1 MTGTVAFHNG
11 LYVEAIG
18 GTDQNRAISAHG
30 AGSLFLVENGLTAKA
45 EDTAVFAQGTDD
57 KATVVSINEAGGVT
71 LIESDKRAVWAYGS
85 AEDPSPVRQVF
96 AAGRFPA
103 STPVRVF
110 FLILY
115 KTFGTELMVRGSSQ
129 QAGASGA
136 RPVQFVF
143 ARTKGSKMN
152 ATFKVVFN
160 KARGALMV
168 VNEVT
173 SSVQAKGT
181 KTVVAVAAAAAMT
194 SAMAADAEPV
204 VPPAEEEAPVVDTS
218 LWTDKTV
225 SSAETVKAGET
236 VKIHSAVIGQGG
248 SLIVQ
253 GNVDRDP
260 QEVNGE
266 KTSVLSVEQGGKVT
280 VETTGNLQVN
290 DLSIAGDVTAT
301 GTEEW
306 TDEEHGRTTPAVGA
320 YKSFVMT
327 DGKLELSQGGRAWIG
342 STWSK
347 DPEAYGRMELKGG
360 EVTLKDGGYI
370 TGNKRLVKA
379 GEYYAAEDDGHE
391 TVKVEEDTLAANVI
405 GFDGAAVTVEGS
417 KNVVDAAKTE
427 LTAGTLTIKKGGD
440 LTVRASVATNETDA
454 QAAAAQIA
462 KDGYFAVKGGEM
474 NVEKGASFV
483 VADSLK
489 RVEVTGGEVKNAGRF
504 DAGSSDMTLE
514 NAVFANTGKLESE
527 GKLTIGKGGVLETA
541 ASKSEAFDMEG
552 GVILNEG
559 GLLKFTALNSTFED
573 PRAAAQAEE
582 GSEEIPAV
590 PVEKPKDQLLIAG
603 TSYTLAGG
611 AMEGV
616 DSVKIGRND
625 DAAHMTVTKGDYR
638 FENVRLGNSTKTD
651 GASTLNVEGGKLT
664 VTGLLDLRYGLT
676 TVDGGKLALEGEYL
690 TGKNED
696 TLVVK
701 KGTFAT
707 SGANLFDEV
716 KTEAKEGEEKPAAP
730 SYEISDLLEKGD
742 FRGGVIEVTDEGLKL
757 TQAQV
762 VAAVEMLKN
771 AGIGS
776 NLVFSDVTFTDEKLA
791 FDDALGLNG
800 KGQTMEA
807 GASEDGVTTLVV
819 AETTAAVGK
828 LVVDEKTESVTVSK
842 GEGDAIGVLQI
853 TGTAEGGNVI
863 SGGKDGKVATLDA
876 AALKLGWDEASK
888 GIVNVDEV
896 KVGELSVTGRFS
908 ANDVTVKTSGTIA
921 AGSSLAVDD
930 LASAEGADAV
940 FSVDGTLA
948 ANTIGLKVELNE
960 GSALVLGERKVN
972 ENAREQVKI
981 PQIIGSVMTTGEDVV
996 VTTNAAGEA
1005 LLKAEAAKVGV
1016 VYDASKNVG
1025 LYADK
1030 TIALDR
1036 EKGKLLV
1043 GDMNVGTKV
1052 EGQIVLG
1059 SNAVAVIDVDVFDTE
1074 NAVFDADKVTFNKD
1088 AKVVLAGADRIT
1100 TIKFVEDGIV
1110 DGTLNF
1116 VSTNAWLHAGT
1127 EHVAET
1133 GDTMLNVAFHGTGV
1147 AALDGFAESVL
1158 TTGSDSLGVVNAIG
1172 TVYNEGGSLSEV
1184 GKKALSEYMSLPV
1197 LAGTYNAAY
1206 DAAEQVWNTVSARNV
1221 SRSGKVE
1228 GLWADVF
1235 YASNEAKDMY
1245 GEGRGY
1251 EADVNGGV
1259 LGYDYT
1265 AECGG
1270 KLGVAFSIGS
1280 SDVNGTG
1287 DTVGKFGNDADFWGL
1302 SVYGSKT
1309 VTDKMVVSADVTYLS
1324 LDNDVTGSVAG
1335 ASVEESIDSSVLS
1348 VALRADWKAYESAS
1362 FEVVPHAGI
1371 RYAQIDVD
1379 DYREMNGESLDV
1391 LEMPVGVAFSGKF
1404 ETAGMTFVPTLDFTV
1419 VPQIGDTDV
1428 KSFDGKALD
1437 VLDNTYNATI
1447 GVNAVYGDF
1456 TFGAAVKYGF
1466 GTNDRGNAGVNVK
1479 AAYQF

>member
-1 MTGTVAFHNG
+1 
-11 LYVEAIG
+11 
-18 GTDQNRAISAHG
+18 
-30 AGSLFLVENGLTAKA
+30 
-45 EDTAVFAQGTDD
+45 
-57 KATVVSINEAGGVT
+57 
-71 LIESDKRAVWAYGS
+71 
-85 AEDPSPVRQVF
+85 
-96 AAGRFPA
+96 
-103 STPVRVF
+103 
-110 FLILY
+110 
-115 KTFGTELMVRGSSQ
+115 
-129 QAGASGA
+129 
-136 RPVQFVF
+136 
-143 ARTKGSKMN
+143 MN

-225 SSAETVKAGET
+225 SSAETVKAGDT
-236 VKIHSAVIGQGG
+236 VKIHSAVIGRGG
-248 SLIVQ
+248 SLTVQ
-253 GNVDRDP
+253 GSIDRDP

-266 KTSVLSVEQGGKVT
+266 KTSVLSVEQGGKVA

-290 DLSIAGDVTAT
+290 DLKIAGDVSAT

-306 TDEEHGRTTPAVGA
+306 ADDEHGRTTPAVGA
-320 YKSFVMT
+320 YKSFEMT

-391 TVKVEEDTLAANVI
+391 TVMVEEDTLAANVI
-405 GFDGAAVTVEGS
+405 GFDGAAVTVEGA

-440 LTVRASVATNETDA
+440 LTVRASVATNEIDA
-454 QAAAAQIA
+454 EAAAAQIA

-474 NVEKGASFV
+474 NVEKGAAFV

-504 DAGSSDMTLE
+504 DAGTSDMTLE

-541 ASKSEAFDMEG
+541 ASKSEAFDMAG
-552 GVILNEG
+552 GVVLNEG
-559 GLLKFTALNSTFED
+559 GKLSFTALNSTFED
-573 PRAAAQAEE
+573 PRAAAAQVEEDAEKLE
-582 GSEEIPAV
+582 T
-590 PVEKPKDQLLIAG
+590 KKDQLLIAG
-603 TSYTLAGG
+603 TTYTLAGG
-611 AMEGV
+611 AIEGV

-625 DAAHMTVTKGDYR
+625 DAAHMTIKKGDYR

-664 VTGLLDLRYGLT
+664 VTGLLDLRYGQT

-690 TGKNED
+690 TGKNEG

-716 KTEAKEGEEKPAAP
+716 KTEAKEGEEKPASP

-762 VAAVEMLKN
+762 AAAVEMLKD

-776 NLVFSDVTFTDEKLA
+776 NLVFSNVTFTDEKLA

-863 SGGKDGKVATLDA
+863 AGGKDGKVATLDA

-896 KVGELSVTGRFS
+896 KAYSLTVTGDFT
-908 ANDVTVKTSGTIA
+908 ANDVTIKKFANDQEHVSTIA
-921 AGSSLAVDD
+921 AGSSLTVDD
-930 LASAEGADAV
+930 LAKEEGAKASFAV
-940 FSVDGTLA
+940 EGTLA
-948 ANTIGLKVELNE
+948 ANTIGVDVDLKN
-960 GSALVLGERKVN
+960 GAALVLGEQKAN
-972 ENAREQVKI
+972 EATRAEVKM
-981 PQIIGSVMTTGEDVV
+981 PQILSEIRTVGTAGEDGKIEGSHGVV
-996 VTTNAAGEA
+996 VTTAANGEA
-1005 LLKAEAAKVGV
+1005 LLKTAAAKAGV
-1016 VYDASKNVG
+1016 AYDDAKNVG

-1030 TIALDR
+1030 TVALDR
-1036 EKGKLLV
+1036 ATGKLLV
-1043 GDMNVGTKV
+1043 GDMNAGTKV
-1052 EGQIVLG
+1052 EGQIALG
-1059 SNAVAVIDVDVFDTE
+1059 SNAVAVIDMKAFDE
-1074 NAVFDADKVTFNKD
+1074 EKAVFDADRVTANKD
-1088 AKVVLAGADRIT
+1088 AKIVLAGADRIK
-1100 TIKFVEDGIV
+1100 TIKLIEDGFA
-1110 DGTLNF
+1110 DGDALKNGDVF
-1116 VSTNAWLHAGT
+1116 VNTNAWLDTAVESKDGDVFLNLGFNGEVT
-1127 EHVAET
+1127 DDADMNRFAET
-1133 GDTMLNVAFHGTGV
+1133 VMTA
-1147 AALDGFAESVL
+1147 
-1158 TTGSDSLGVVNAIG
+1158 GSESLGVVTAIG
-1172 TVYNEGGSLSEV
+1172 NAYRDDKTGNLTDAGKVAMDEYLALPILS
-1184 GKKALSEYMSLPV
+1184 
-1197 LAGTYNAAY
+1197 GTYNAAY
-1206 DAAEQVWNTVSARNV
+1206 DAAEQVWHSVSAHNV
-1221 SRSGKVE
+1221 LRGGKAN

-1235 YASNEAKDMY
+1235 YAKNGADSIFGDGY
-1245 GEGRGY
+1245 GY
-1251 EADVNGGV
+1251 EADVYGGV

-1265 AECGG
+1265 APCGG
-1270 KLGVAFSIGS
+1270 KIGAALTIGNVDADS
-1280 SDVNGTG
+1280 KGT
-1287 DTVGKFGNDADFWGL
+1287 TAGKFGTDADFWGL
-1302 SVYGSKT
+1302 SVYGSKD
-1309 VTDKMVVSADVTYLS
+1309 VAEKMIVSADVSYLS
-1324 LDNDVTGSVAG
+1324 LENDVTGSIAG
-1335 ASVEESIDSSVLS
+1335 ASVAETIDSSVFS
-1348 VALRADWKAYESAS
+1348 VGIRADWKAFESAS
-1362 FEVVPHAGI
+1362 FDVVPHVGL
-1371 RYAQIDVD
+1371 RYARIDAD
-1379 DYREMNGESLDV
+1379 GYRELSGETLNV
-1391 LEMPVGVAFSGKF
+1391 LESPVGIAVNGKF
-1404 ETAGMTFVPTLDFTV
+1404 GMGAWRIVPTVDFTV
-1419 VPQIGDTDV
+1419 VPQLGEKEVSDYYGD
-1428 KSFDGKALD
+1428 KID
-1437 VLDNTYNATI
+1437 VLDSTYNASF
-1447 GVNAVYGDF
+1447 GVSGTYGDF
-1456 TFGAAVKYGF
+1456 SLGLKAKYGF
-1466 GTNDRGNAGVNVK
+1466 GGGDRDNAGVN
-1479 AAYQF
+1479 ATAEYRF

>member
-1 MTGTVAFHNG
+1 
-11 LYVEAIG
+11 
-18 GTDQNRAISAHG
+18 
-30 AGSLFLVENGLTAKA
+30 
-45 EDTAVFAQGTDD
+45 
-57 KATVVSINEAGGVT
+57 
-71 LIESDKRAVWAYGS
+71 
-85 AEDPSPVRQVF
+85 
-96 AAGRFPA
+96 
-103 STPVRVF
+103 
-110 FLILY
+110 
-115 KTFGTELMVRGSSQ
+115 
-129 QAGASGA
+129 
-136 RPVQFVF
+136 
-143 ARTKGSKMN
+143 MN

-225 SSAETVKAGET
+225 STSETVKAGET
-236 VKIHSAVIGQGG
+236 VKIHSAVIAEGG
-248 SLIVQ
+248 ALVVQ
-253 GNVDRDP
+253 GSVDRDP
-260 QEVNGE
+260 AEVNGE
-266 KTSVLSVEQGGKVT
+266 KTSVLSVEKGGKVT
-280 VETTGNLQVN
+280 VESTGNLQVN

-405 GFDGAAVTVEGS
+405 GFDGAAVTVEGA

-440 LTVRASVATNETDA
+440 LTVRASIATNETDA
-454 QAAAAQIA
+454 EAAAAQLA

-489 RVEVTGGEVKNAGRF
+489 KVEVTGGQVKNAGRF

-552 GVILNEG
+552 GVVLNEG
-559 GLLKFTALNSTFED
+559 GTLKFTALNSTFED
-573 PRAAAQAEE
+573 PRKAEAQAEE
-582 GSEEIPAV
+582 GTEEKPAV
-590 PVEKPKDQLLIAG
+590 PVEKQKDQLLIAG
-603 TSYTLAGG
+603 TTYTLAGG
-611 AMEGV
+611 AIEGV

-625 DAAHMTVTKGDYR
+625 DAAHMTIKKGDYR

-664 VTGLLDLRYGLT
+664 VTGLLDLRYGQT

-690 TGKNED
+690 TGKNEG

-762 VAAVEMLKN
+762 AAAVEMLKD

-863 SGGKDGKVATLDA
+863 AGGKDGKVATLDA

-888 GIVNVDEV
+888 GIVNIDEV
-896 KVGELSVTGRFS
+896 KAYSLAVAGNFT
-908 ANDVTVKTSGTIA
+908 ANDVTIKKSADAQEHVSTIA
-921 AGSSLAVDD
+921 AGSSLTVDD
-930 LASAEGADAV
+930 LAKEEGAKAS

-948 ANTIGLKVELNE
+948 ANTIGVDVGLNN
-960 GSALVLGERKVN
+960 GSTLVLGEQKLNDV
-972 ENAREQVKI
+972 ARAEVKM
-981 PQIIGSVMTTGEDVV
+981 PQILSDIRTVGAEGADAGKIEGSHGVV
-996 VTTNAAGEA
+996 VSTADNGET
-1005 LLKAEAAKVGV
+1005 LLKTTAASAGV
-1016 VYDASKNVG
+1016 AYDDAKNVG

-1036 EKGKLLV
+1036 ATGKLLV
-1043 GDMNVGTKV
+1043 GDMDAASTKA
-1052 EGQIVLG
+1052 GQVALG
-1059 SNAVAVIDVDVFDTE
+1059 SNAVAVIDMKAFDE
-1074 NAVFDADKVTFNKD
+1074 EKAVFDADLVTANEQSKI
-1088 AKVVLAGADRIT
+1088 VLAGADRIKT
-1100 TIKFVEDGIV
+1100 VKLIEDGIV
-1110 DGTLNF
+1110 EGDALANGEVF
-1116 VSTNAWLHAGT
+1116 VNTNAWLETKVESKEGDVFLNLGFNGEVTDDADMNRF
-1127 EHVAET
+1127 AET
-1133 GDTMLNVAFHGTGV
+1133 VMTA
-1147 AALDGFAESVL
+1147 
-1158 TTGSDSLGVVNAIG
+1158 GSESLGVVTAIG
-1172 TVYNEGGSLSEV
+1172 NAYRDDKTGNLTDAGKVAMDEYLALPILS
-1184 GKKALSEYMSLPV
+1184 
-1197 LAGTYNAAY
+1197 GTYNAAY
-1206 DAAEQVWNTVSARNV
+1206 DAAEQVWHSVSAHNV
-1221 SRSGKVE
+1221 LRGGKAN

-1235 YASNEAKDMY
+1235 YAKNGADSIFGDGY
-1245 GEGRGY
+1245 GY
-1251 EADVNGGV
+1251 EADVYGGV

-1265 AECGG
+1265 APCGG
-1270 KLGVAFSIGS
+1270 KIGAALTIGNVDADS
-1280 SDVNGTG
+1280 KGT
-1287 DTVGKFGNDADFWGL
+1287 TAGKFGTDADFWGL
-1302 SVYGSKT
+1302 SVYGSKD
-1309 VTDKMVVSADVTYLS
+1309 VAEKMIVSADVSYLS
-1324 LDNDVTGSVAG
+1324 LENDVTGSIAG
-1335 ASVEESIDSSVLS
+1335 ASVAETIDSSVFS
-1348 VALRADWKAYESAS
+1348 VGIRADWKAFESAS
-1362 FEVVPHAGI
+1362 LDVVPHVGL
-1371 RYAQIDVD
+1371 RYARIDAD
-1379 DYREMNGESLDV
+1379 GYRELSGETLNV
-1391 LEMPVGVAFSGKF
+1391 LEAPVGIAVNGKF
-1404 ETAGMTFVPTLDFTV
+1404 GVGDWRIVPTVDFTV
-1419 VPQIGDTDV
+1419 VPQLGEREVSDYYGD
-1428 KSFDGKALD
+1428 KID
-1437 VLDNTYNATI
+1437 VLDSTYNASFGISGT
-1447 GVNAVYGDF
+1447 YGDF
-1456 TFGAAVKYGF
+1456 SLGLKAKYGF
-1466 GTNDRGNAGVNVK
+1466 GGGDRDNAGVN
-1479 AAYQF
+1479 ATAEYRF

>member
-1 MTGTVAFHNG
+1 
-11 LYVEAIG
+11 
-18 GTDQNRAISAHG
+18 
-30 AGSLFLVENGLTAKA
+30 
-45 EDTAVFAQGTDD
+45 
-57 KATVVSINEAGGVT
+57 
-71 LIESDKRAVWAYGS
+71 
-85 AEDPSPVRQVF
+85 
-96 AAGRFPA
+96 
-103 STPVRVF
+103 
-110 FLILY
+110 
-115 KTFGTELMVRGSSQ
+115 
-129 QAGASGA
+129 
-136 RPVQFVF
+136 
-143 ARTKGSKMN
+143 MN

-260 QEVNGE
+260 TEVNGE
-266 KTSVLSVEQGGKVT
+266 KTSVLSVEKGGKVA
-280 VETTGNLQVN
+280 VESTGNLQVN
-290 DLSIAGDVTAT
+290 DLKIAGDVSAT

-306 TDEEHGRTTPAVGA
+306 ADEEHGRTTPAVGA
-320 YKSFVMT
+320 YKSFEMT

-347 DPEAYGRMELKGG
+347 DPEAYARMELKGG
-360 EVTLKDGGYI
+360 EVVLKDGGYI

-379 GEYYAAEDDGHE
+379 GEYYAAEGDGHD
-391 TVKVEEDTLAANVI
+391 TVKIEEDTLAANTI

-474 NVEKGASFV
+474 NVEKGAAFV
-483 VADSLK
+483 VTDSLK

-504 DAGSSDMTLE
+504 DAGTSDMTLE

-664 VTGLLDLRYGLT
+664 VTGLLDLRYGVT
-676 TVDGGKLALEGEYL
+676 TVESGKLALEGEYL
-690 TGKNED
+690 TGKNEG
-696 TLVVK
+696 TLVVTG
-701 KGTFAT
+701 GTFAT
-707 SGANLFDEV
+707 TGANLFNEL
-716 KTEAKEGEEKPAAP
+716 KTEAKADEAAGDETTSEEKPAAP

-762 VAAVEMLKN
+762 AAAVEMLKD

-863 SGGKDGKVATLDA
+863 SGGKDGKVAVLDA

-896 KVGELSVTGRFS
+896 KAYSLTLTGDFT
-908 ANDVTVKTSGTIA
+908 ANDVTIKKFANDQEHVSTIA
-921 AGSSLAVDD
+921 AGSSLTVDD
-930 LASAEGADAV
+930 LAKEEGAKAS
-940 FSVDGTLA
+940 FSVEGTLA
-948 ANTIGLKVELNE
+948 ANTIGVDVDLQN
-960 GSALVLGERKVN
+960 GAALLVGEQKTN
-972 ENAREQVKI
+972 ENARESFKI
-981 PQIIGSVMTTGEDVV
+981 PQIIGTVMTTGEDAEGGVISGSKDVV
-996 VTTNAAGEA
+996 VTTNVDGEA

-1016 VYDASKNVG
+1016 VYDAAKNVG

-1030 TIALDR
+1030 TISLDR

-1043 GDMNVGTKV
+1043 GDMNAGTKA
-1052 EGQIVLG
+1052 EGQIAVG
-1059 SNAVAVIDVDVFDTE
+1059 SNAVAVIDVSAFDTDT
-1074 NAVFDADKVTFNKD
+1074 AVFDADKVTFNKD
-1088 AKVVLAGADRIT
+1088 AKIVLAGADRIT
-1100 TIKFVEDGIV
+1100 SIKLVEDGIV
-1110 DGTLNF
+1110 DGQANF
-1116 VSTNAWLHAGT
+1116 VSTNAWLKAGT
-1127 EHVAET
+1127 KHVAET
-1133 GDTMLNVAFHGTGV
+1133 GDTMLNVAFHGTGK

-1158 TTGSDSLGVVNAIG
+1158 TTGSESLGVVNAIG
-1172 TVYNEGGSLSEV
+1172 TVYNDNGKLTEV
-1184 GKKALSEYMSLPV
+1184 GQKALSEYMALPV
-1197 LAGTYNAAY
+1197 TAGTYNAAY
-1206 DAAEQVWNTVSARNV
+1206 DAAEQVWNTVGAHNLARP
-1221 SRSGKVE
+1221 GKVE

-1245 GEGRGY
+1245 ADGYGY

-1270 KLGVAFSIGS
+1270 KLGVAFAIGS

-1302 SVYGSKT
+1302 SFYGSKT

-1335 ASVEESIDSSVLS
+1335 VSVEESIDSSVLS
-1348 VALRADWKAYESAS
+1348 VGLRANWKAYQSAAL
-1362 FEVVPHAGI
+1362 EIVPHAGI
-1371 RYAQIDVD
+1371 RYVQIDVD
-1379 DYREMNGESLDV
+1379 DYREMEGESLDV
-1391 LEMPVGVAFSGKF
+1391 IEMPVGVAFSGKF
-1404 ETAGMTFVPTLDFTV
+1404 ETAGMTFVPTLDFSV
-1419 VPQIGDTDV
+1419 VPQIGDKDV
-1428 KSFDGKALD
+1428 KVLGGEKLD
-1437 VLDNTYNATI
+1437 VLDNTYNTTL
-1447 GVNAVYGDF
+1447 GVTAEYGDF
-1456 TFGAAVKYGF
+1456 TFGAAAKYGF
-1466 GTNDRGNAGVNVK
+1466 GTNDRSNVGVNVK
-1479 AAYQF
+1479 AEYRF

>member
-1 MTGTVAFHNG
+1 
-11 LYVEAIG
+11 
-18 GTDQNRAISAHG
+18 
-30 AGSLFLVENGLTAKA
+30 
-45 EDTAVFAQGTDD
+45 
-57 KATVVSINEAGGVT
+57 
-71 LIESDKRAVWAYGS
+71 
-85 AEDPSPVRQVF
+85 
-96 AAGRFPA
+96 
-103 STPVRVF
+103 
-110 FLILY
+110 
-115 KTFGTELMVRGSSQ
+115 
-129 QAGASGA
+129 
-136 RPVQFVF
+136 
-143 ARTKGSKMN
+143 MN

-225 SSAETVKAGET
+225 STSETVKAGET
-236 VKIHSAVIGQGG
+236 VKIHSAVIAEGG
-248 SLIVQ
+248 ALVVQ
-253 GNVDRDP
+253 GSVDRDP
-260 QEVNGE
+260 AEVNGE
-266 KTSVLSVEQGGKVT
+266 KTSVLSVEKGGKVT
-280 VETTGNLQVN
+280 VESTGNLQVN
-290 DLSIAGDVTAT
+290 DLKIAGDVSAT
-301 GTEEW
+301 GTKEW
-306 TDEEHGRTTPAVGA
+306 SDEEHGRTTPAVGA
-320 YKSFVMT
+320 YKSFEMT

-391 TVKVEEDTLAANVI
+391 TVKVEEDTLVANVI
-405 GFDGAAVTVEGS
+405 GFDGAAVTVEGA

-440 LTVRASVATNETDA
+440 LTVRASVATNDTDA
-454 QAAAAQIA
+454 EAAAAQIA

-474 NVEKGASFV
+474 NVEKGAAFV

-504 DAGSSDMTLE
+504 DAGTSDMTLE

-541 ASKSEAFDMEG
+541 ASKSEAFDMAG
-552 GVILNEG
+552 GVVLNEG
-559 GLLKFTALNSTFED
+559 GKLSFTALNSTFED
-573 PRAAAQAEE
+573 PRAAAAQVEEDAEKLE
-582 GSEEIPAV
+582 T
-590 PVEKPKDQLLIAG
+590 KKDQLLIAG

-611 AMEGV
+611 AIEGA
-616 DSVKIGRND
+616 DSIKIGRND
-625 DAAHMTVTKGDYR
+625 DAAHMTIKKGEYS

-664 VTGLLDLRYGLT
+664 VTGLLDLRYGQT

-716 KTEAKEGEEKPAAP
+716 KTETKEGEEKPAA
-730 SYEISDLLEKGD
+730 SAYEISDLLEKGD

-762 VAAVEMLKN
+762 AAAVEMLKD

-863 SGGKDGKVATLDA
+863 AGGKDGKVATLDA

-896 KVGELSVTGRFS
+896 KAYSLTVTGDFA
-908 ANDVTVKTSGTIA
+908 ANDVTIKKFANDQEHVSTIA
-921 AGSSLAVDD
+921 AGSSLTVDD
-930 LASAEGADAV
+930 LAKEEGAKAS

-948 ANTIGLKVELNE
+948 ANTIGVDVGLNN
-960 GSALVLGERKVN
+960 GSTLVLGEQKLNDV
-972 ENAREQVKI
+972 ARAEVKM
-981 PQIIGSVMTTGEDVV
+981 PQILSDIRTVGAEGADAGKIEGSHGVV
-996 VTTNAAGEA
+996 VSTADNGET
-1005 LLKAEAAKVGV
+1005 LLKTTAASAGV
-1016 VYDASKNVG
+1016 AYDDAKNVG

-1036 EKGKLLV
+1036 ATGKLLV
-1043 GDMNVGTKV
+1043 GDMDAASTKA
-1052 EGQIVLG
+1052 GQVALG
-1059 SNAVAVIDVDVFDTE
+1059 SNAVAVIDMKAFDE
-1074 NAVFDADKVTFNKD
+1074 EKAVFDADRVTANKD
-1088 AKVVLAGADRIT
+1088 AKIVLAGADRIK
-1100 TIKFVEDGIV
+1100 TIKLIEDGFA
-1110 DGTLNF
+1110 DGDALKNGDVF
-1116 VSTNAWLHAGT
+1116 VNTNAWLDTAVESKDGDVFLNLGFNGEVT
-1127 EHVAET
+1127 DDADMNRFAET
-1133 GDTMLNVAFHGTGV
+1133 VMTA
-1147 AALDGFAESVL
+1147 
-1158 TTGSDSLGVVNAIG
+1158 GSESLGVVTAIG
-1172 TVYNEGGSLSEV
+1172 NAYRDDKTGNLTDAGKVAMDEYLALPILS
-1184 GKKALSEYMSLPV
+1184 
-1197 LAGTYNAAY
+1197 GTYNAAY
-1206 DAAEQVWNTVSARNV
+1206 DAAEQVWHSVSAHNV
-1221 SRSGKVE
+1221 LRGGKAN

-1235 YASNEAKDMY
+1235 YAKNGADSIFGDGY
-1245 GEGRGY
+1245 GY
-1251 EADVNGGV
+1251 ETDVYGGV

-1265 AECGG
+1265 APRGG
-1270 KLGVAFSIGS
+1270 KIGAALTIGNVDADS
-1280 SDVNGTG
+1280 KGATA
-1287 DTVGKFGNDADFWGL
+1287 GKFGADADFWGL
-1302 SVYGSKT
+1302 SIYGSKD
-1309 VTDKMVVSADVTYLS
+1309 VAEKMIVSADVSYVS
-1324 LDNDVTGSVAG
+1324 LENDVTGSIAG
-1335 ASVEESIDSSVLS
+1335 ASVAETIDSSVFS
-1348 VALRADWKAYESAS
+1348 VGIRADWKAFESAS
-1362 FEVVPHAGI
+1362 LDVVPHVGL
-1371 RYAQIDVD
+1371 RYARIDAD
-1379 DYREMNGESLDV
+1379 GYRELSGETLNV
-1391 LEMPVGVAFSGKF
+1391 LESPVGIAVNGKF
-1404 ETAGMTFVPTLDFTV
+1404 GMGAWRIVPTVDFTV
-1419 VPQIGDTDV
+1419 VPQLGEKEVSDYYGD
-1428 KSFDGKALD
+1428 KID
-1437 VLDNTYNATI
+1437 VLDSTYNASFGLSGT
-1447 GVNAVYGDF
+1447 YGDF
-1456 TFGAAVKYGF
+1456 SLGLKAKYGF
-1466 GTNDRGNAGVNVK
+1466 GGGDRDNAGVN
-1479 AAYQF
+1479 ATAEYRF

>member
-1 MTGTVAFHNG
+1 
-11 LYVEAIG
+11 
-18 GTDQNRAISAHG
+18 
-30 AGSLFLVENGLTAKA
+30 
-45 EDTAVFAQGTDD
+45 
-57 KATVVSINEAGGVT
+57 
-71 LIESDKRAVWAYGS
+71 
-85 AEDPSPVRQVF
+85 
-96 AAGRFPA
+96 
-103 STPVRVF
+103 
-110 FLILY
+110 
-115 KTFGTELMVRGSSQ
+115 
-129 QAGASGA
+129 
-136 RPVQFVF
+136 
-143 ARTKGSKMN
+143 MN

-204 VPPAEEEAPVVDTS
+204 VPPAEEESPVVDTS

-225 SSAETVKAGET
+225 STSETVKAGET
-236 VKIHSAVIGQGG
+236 VKIHSAVIAEGG
-248 SLIVQ
+248 SLVVQ
-253 GNVDRDP
+253 GSVDRDP
-260 QEVNGE
+260 AEVNGE
-266 KTSVLSVEQGGKVT
+266 KTSVLSVEKGGKVT
-280 VETTGNLQVN
+280 VESTGNLQVN
-290 DLSIAGDVTAT
+290 DLKIAGDVSAT

-306 TDEEHGRTTPAVGA
+306 ADEEHGRTTPAVGA
-320 YKSFVMT
+320 YKFFEMT

-347 DPEAYGRMELKGG
+347 DPE
-360 EVTLKDGGYI
+360 
-370 TGNKRLVKA
+370 
-379 GEYYAAEDDGHE
+379 DDGHD
-391 TVKVEEDTLAANVI
+391 TVKVEEDTLAANTI
-405 GFDGAAVTVEGS
+405 GFDGAAVTVEGA

-454 QAAAAQIA
+454 EAAAAQIA

-489 RVEVTGGEVKNAGRF
+489 RVEVTGGQVKNAGRF

-552 GVILNEG
+552 GVVLNEG
-559 GLLKFTALNSTFED
+559 STLKFTALNSTFED
-573 PRAAAQAEE
+573 PRKAEAQAEE
-582 GSEEIPAV
+582 GTEEKPAV
-590 PVEKPKDQLLIAG
+590 PVEKQKDQLLIAG
-603 TSYTLAGG
+603 TTYTLAGG
-611 AMEGV
+611 AIEGV

-625 DAAHMTVTKGDYR
+625 DAAHMTIKKGDYR

-664 VTGLLDLRYGLT
+664 VTGLLDLRYGQT

-762 VAAVEMLKN
+762 AAAVEMLKD

-863 SGGKDGKVATLDA
+863 AGGKDGKVATLDA

-896 KVGELSVTGRFS
+896 KAYSLAVAGNFT
-908 ANDVTVKTSGTIA
+908 ANDVTIKKSADAQEHVSTIA
-921 AGSSLAVDD
+921 AGSSLTVDD
-930 LASAEGADAV
+930 LAKEEGAKAS

-948 ANTIGLKVELNE
+948 ANTIGVDVGLNN
-960 GSALVLGERKVN
+960 GSTLVLGEQKLNDV
-972 ENAREQVKI
+972 ARAEVKM
-981 PQIIGSVMTTGEDVV
+981 PQILSDIRTVGAEGADAGKIEGSHGVV
-996 VTTNAAGEA
+996 VTTAADGEA
-1005 LLKAEAAKVGV
+1005 LLKTAAAKAGV
-1016 VYDASKNVG
+1016 AYDDAKNVG

-1036 EKGKLLV
+1036 ATGKLLV
-1043 GDMNVGTKV
+1043 GDMDAASTKA
-1052 EGQIVLG
+1052 GQVALG
-1059 SNAVAVIDVDVFDTE
+1059 SNAVAVIDMKAFDE
-1074 NAVFDADKVTFNKD
+1074 EKAVFDADLVTANEQSKI
-1088 AKVVLAGADRIT
+1088 VLAGADRIKT
-1100 TIKFVEDGIV
+1100 VKLIEDGIV
-1110 DGTLNF
+1110 EGDALANGDVF
-1116 VSTNAWLHAGT
+1116 VNTNAWLETTVESKEGDVFLNLGFNGEVTDDADMNRF
-1127 EHVAET
+1127 AET
-1133 GDTMLNVAFHGTGV
+1133 VMTA
-1147 AALDGFAESVL
+1147 
-1158 TTGSDSLGVVNAIG
+1158 GSESLGVVTAIG
-1172 TVYNEGGSLSEV
+1172 NAYRDDKTGNLTDAGKVAMDEYLALPILS
-1184 GKKALSEYMSLPV
+1184 
-1197 LAGTYNAAY
+1197 GTYNAAY
-1206 DAAEQVWNTVSARNV
+1206 DAAEQVWHSVSAHNV
-1221 SRSGKVE
+1221 LRGGKAN

-1235 YASNEAKDMY
+1235 YAKNGADSIFGDGY
-1245 GEGRGY
+1245 GY
-1251 EADVNGGV
+1251 EADVYGGV

-1265 AECGG
+1265 APCGG
-1270 KLGVAFSIGS
+1270 KIGAALTI
-1280 SDVNGTG
+1280 GTVDAESKG
-1287 DTVGKFGNDADFWGL
+1287 ATAGKFGADADFWGL
-1302 SVYGSKT
+1302 SKDVAE
-1309 VTDKMVVSADVTYLS
+1309 KMIVSVDVSYLS
-1324 LDNDVTGSVAG
+1324 LENDVTGSIAG
-1335 ASVEESIDSSVLS
+1335 ASVAETIDSSVFS
-1348 VALRADWKAYESAS
+1348 VGIRADWKAYESAS
-1362 FEVVPHAGI
+1362 FDVMPHVGL
-1371 RYAQIDVD
+1371 RYARIDVD
-1379 DYREMNGESLDV
+1379 DYRELSGETLNV
-1391 LEMPVGVAFSGKF
+1391 VEAPVGIAVNGKVDMG
-1404 ETAGMTFVPTLDFTV
+1404 AWRIVPTVDFTV
-1419 VPQIGDTDV
+1419 VPQLGEKEASDYYGD
-1428 KSFDGKALD
+1428 KID
-1437 VLDNTYNATI
+1437 VLDSTYNASFGLSGT
-1447 GVNAVYGDF
+1447 YGDF
-1456 TFGAAVKYGF
+1456 SLGLKAKYGF
-1466 GTNDRGNAGVNVK
+1466 GGGDRDNAGVN
-1479 AAYQF
+1479 ATAEYRF

>member
-1 MTGTVAFHNG
+1 
-11 LYVEAIG
+11 
-18 GTDQNRAISAHG
+18 
-30 AGSLFLVENGLTAKA
+30 
-45 EDTAVFAQGTDD
+45 
-57 KATVVSINEAGGVT
+57 
-71 LIESDKRAVWAYGS
+71 
-85 AEDPSPVRQVF
+85 
-96 AAGRFPA
+96 
-103 STPVRVF
+103 
-110 FLILY
+110 
-115 KTFGTELMVRGSSQ
+115 
-129 QAGASGA
+129 
-136 RPVQFVF
+136 
-143 ARTKGSKMN
+143 MN

-194 SAMAADAEPV
+194 SAMAADTETV

-225 SSAETVKAGET
+225 STSETVKAGET
-236 VKIHSAVIGQGG
+236 VKIHSTVIGQGG

-260 QEVNGE
+260 TEVNGE
-266 KTSVLSVEQGGKVT
+266 KTSVLSVEKGGKVA
-280 VETTGNLQVN
+280 VESTGNLQVN
-290 DLSIAGDVTAT
+290 DLKIAGDVSAT

-306 TDEEHGRTTPAVGA
+306 ADDEHGRTTPAVGA
-320 YKSFVMT
+320 YKSFEMT
-327 DGKLELSQGGRAWIG
+327 DGKLELSQAGCAWIG

-347 DPEAYGRMELKGG
+347 DPEAYARMELKGG

-454 QAAAAQIA
+454 EAAAAQIA

-489 RVEVTGGEVKNAGRF
+489 RVEVTGGQVKNAGRF

-552 GVILNEG
+552 GVVLNEG
-559 GLLKFTALNSTFED
+559 GKLSFTALNSTFED
-573 PRAAAQAEE
+573 PRAAAAQAEE
-582 GSEEIPAV
+582 DA
-590 PVEKPKDQLLIAG
+590 EKLETKKDQLLIAG

-611 AMEGV
+611 AVEGV

-664 VTGLLDLRYGLT
+664 VTGLLDLRYGQT

-762 VAAVEMLKN
+762 AAAVEMLKD

-863 SGGKDGKVATLDA
+863 AGGKDGKVATLDA
-876 AALKLGWDEASK
+876 ATLKLGWDEASK
-888 GIVNVDEV
+888 GVINVDEV
-896 KVGELSVTGRFS
+896 KAYALVVTGDFT
-908 ANDVTVKTSGTIA
+908 ANDVTIKTFANDQEYVSTIA
-921 AGSSLAVDD
+921 AGSSLTVDD
-930 LASAEGADAV
+930 LAKEEGAKAS
-940 FSVDGTLA
+940 FSVEGTLA
-948 ANTIGLKVELNE
+948 ANTISVDVDLKNGAALLLGEQKVNDNARVEVKVPQILSDIRTVGAEGADAGKIE
-960 GSALVLGERKVN
+960 GSHG
-972 ENAREQVKI
+972 
-981 PQIIGSVMTTGEDVV
+981 VV
-996 VTTNAAGEA
+996 VSTADNGEA
-1005 LLKAEAAKVGV
+1005 LLKTAAAFADVA
-1016 VYDASKNVG
+1016 YDDAKNVG

-1036 EKGKLLV
+1036 ATGKLLV
-1043 GDMNVGTKV
+1043 GDMDAASTKA
-1052 EGQIVLG
+1052 GQIALG
-1059 SNAVAVIDVDVFDTE
+1059 TNAVAVIDMKAFDE
-1074 NAVFDADKVTFNKD
+1074 EKAVFDADLVTANEQSKI
-1088 AKVVLAGADRIT
+1088 VLAGADRIKT
-1100 TIKFVEDGIV
+1100 VKLIEDGIV
-1110 DGTLNF
+1110 EGDALANGDVF
-1116 VSTNAWLHAGT
+1116 VNTNAWLETTVESKEGDVFLNLGFNGEVTDDADMNRF
-1127 EHVAET
+1127 AET
-1133 GDTMLNVAFHGTGV
+1133 VMTA
-1147 AALDGFAESVL
+1147 
-1158 TTGSDSLGVVNAIG
+1158 GSESLGVVTAIG
-1172 TVYNEGGSLSEV
+1172 NAYRDDKTGNLTDAGKVAMDEYLALPILS
-1184 GKKALSEYMSLPV
+1184 
-1197 LAGTYNAAY
+1197 GTYNAAY
-1206 DAAEQVWNTVSARNV
+1206 DAAEQVWHSVSAHNV
-1221 SRSGKVE
+1221 LRGGKAN

-1235 YASNEAKDMY
+1235 YAKNGADSIFGDGY
-1245 GEGRGY
+1245 GY
-1251 EADVNGGV
+1251 EADVYGGV

-1265 AECGG
+1265 APCGG
-1270 KLGVAFSIGS
+1270 KIGAALTIGNVDADS
-1280 SDVNGTG
+1280 KGT
-1287 DTVGKFGNDADFWGL
+1287 TAGKFGADADFWGL
-1302 SVYGSKT
+1302 SVYGSKD
-1309 VTDKMVVSADVTYLS
+1309 VAEKMIVSADVSYVS
-1324 LDNDVTGSVAG
+1324 LENDVTGSIAG
-1335 ASVEESIDSSVLS
+1335 ASVAETIDSSVFS
-1348 VALRADWKAYESAS
+1348 VGIRADWKAYESAS
-1362 FEVVPHAGI
+1362 LDVVPHVGL
-1371 RYAQIDVD
+1371 RYARIDAD
-1379 DYREMNGESLDV
+1379 DYRELSGETLNV
-1391 LEMPVGVAFSGKF
+1391 VEAPVGLAVNGKVDMG
-1404 ETAGMTFVPTLDFTV
+1404 AWRIVPTVDFTV
-1419 VPQIGDTDV
+1419 VPQLGDKEVSDYYGD
-1428 KSFDGKALD
+1428 KID
-1437 VLDNTYNATI
+1437 VLDSTYNASFGLSGT
-1447 GVNAVYGDF
+1447 YGDF
-1456 TFGAAVKYGF
+1456 SLGLKAKYGF
-1466 GTNDRGNAGVNVK
+1466 GGGDRDNAGVN
-1479 AAYQF
+1479 ATAEYRF

>member
-1 MTGTVAFHNG
+1 
-11 LYVEAIG
+11 
-18 GTDQNRAISAHG
+18 
-30 AGSLFLVENGLTAKA
+30 
-45 EDTAVFAQGTDD
+45 
-57 KATVVSINEAGGVT
+57 
-71 LIESDKRAVWAYGS
+71 
-85 AEDPSPVRQVF
+85 
-96 AAGRFPA
+96 
-103 STPVRVF
+103 
-110 FLILY
+110 
-115 KTFGTELMVRGSSQ
+115 
-129 QAGASGA
+129 
-136 RPVQFVF
+136 
-143 ARTKGSKMN
+143 MN

-225 SSAETVKAGET
+225 STSETVKAGET
-236 VKIHSAVIGQGG
+236 VKIHSAVIAEGG
-248 SLIVQ
+248 SLVVQ
-253 GNVDRDP
+253 GSVDRDP
-260 QEVNGE
+260 AEVNGE
-266 KTSVLSVEQGGKVT
+266 KTSVLSVEKGGKVT
-280 VETTGNLQVN
+280 VESTGNLQVN
-290 DLSIAGDVTAT
+290 DLKIAGDVSAT

-306 TDEEHGRTTPAVGA
+306 ADEEHGRTTPAVGA
-320 YKSFVMT
+320 YKSFEMT

-342 STWSK
+342 STWLK
-347 DPEAYGRMELKGG
+347 DPEAYARMELKGG
-360 EVTLKDGGYI
+360 EVSLKDGGYL

-379 GEYYAAEDDGHE
+379 GEYYAAEDDGHD
-391 TVKVEEDTLAANVI
+391 TVKVEEDTLAANTI
-405 GFDGAAVTVEGS
+405 GFDGAAVTVEGA

-454 QAAAAQIA
+454 EAAAAQIA

-474 NVEKGASFV
+474 NVEKSASFV

-552 GVILNEG
+552 GVVLNEG
-559 GLLKFTALNSTFED
+559 GTLKFTALNSTFED
-573 PRAAAQAEE
+573 PRKAEAQAEE
-582 GSEEIPAV
+582 GTEEKPAV
-590 PVEKPKDQLLIAG
+590 PVEKQKDQLLIAG
-603 TSYTLAGG
+603 TTYTLAGG
-611 AMEGV
+611 AIEGV

-625 DAAHMTVTKGDYR
+625 DAAHMTIKKGDYR

-664 VTGLLDLRYGLT
+664 VTGLLDLRYGQT

-690 TGKNED
+690 TGKNES

-716 KTEAKEGEEKPAAP
+716 KAEAKEGVEKPAAP

-762 VAAVEMLKN
+762 AAAVEMLKD

-819 AETTAAVGK
+819 AETTVAVGK

-863 SGGKDGKVATLDA
+863 AGGKDGKVATLDA

-896 KVGELSVTGRFS
+896 KTYSLAVAGNFT
-908 ANDVTVKTSGTIA
+908 ANDVTIKKSADAQEHVSTIA
-921 AGSSLAVDD
+921 AGSSLTVDD
-930 LASAEGADAV
+930 LAKEEGAKAS

-948 ANTIGLKVELNE
+948 ANTIGVDVDLKNGAALLLGEQKTNDNARVEVKVPQILSEIRTAGTAGEDGKIE
-960 GSALVLGERKVN
+960 GSHG
-972 ENAREQVKI
+972 
-981 PQIIGSVMTTGEDVV
+981 VV
-996 VTTNAAGEA
+996 VTTAADGEA
-1005 LLKAEAAKVGV
+1005 LLKTAAAKAGV
-1016 VYDASKNVG
+1016 AYDDAKNVG

-1036 EKGKLLV
+1036 ATGKLLV
-1043 GDMNVGTKV
+1043 GDMNAGTKV
-1052 EGQIVLG
+1052 EGQIALG
-1059 SNAVAVIDVDVFDTE
+1059 SNAVAVIDMKAFDE
-1074 NAVFDADKVTFNKD
+1074 EKAVFDADRVTANKNV
-1088 AKVVLAGADRIT
+1088 KIVLAGADRIK
-1100 TIKFVEDGIV
+1100 TIKLIEDGFV
-1110 DGTLNF
+1110 DGDALKNGDVF
-1116 VSTNAWLHAGT
+1116 VNTNAWLDTAVESKDGDT
-1127 EHVAET
+1127 FLNLGFNGGATDDADMNRFAET
-1133 GDTMLNVAFHGTGV
+1133 
-1147 AALDGFAESVL
+1147 VL
-1158 TTGSDSLGVVNAIG
+1158 TVGSESLGVVNAIG
-1172 TVYNEGGSLSEV
+1172 NAYRDDKTGNITDAGEV
-1184 GKKALSEYMSLPV
+1184 AMDEYLALPIVS
-1197 LAGTYNAAY
+1197 GTYNAAY
-1206 DAAEQVWNTVSARNV
+1206 DAAEQVWNTVSAHNV
-1221 SRSGKVE
+1221 LRGGKAN
-1228 GLWADVF
+1228 GFWADVF
-1235 YASNEAKDMY
+1235 YAKNGADSIY
-1245 GEGRGY
+1245 GDGY
-1251 EADVNGGV
+1251 GYQADVYGGV
-1259 LGYDYT
+1259 LGVDYT
-1265 AECGG
+1265 APCGG
-1270 KLGVAFSIGS
+1270 KIGAALTI
-1280 SDVNGTG
+1280 GTVDAESKG
-1287 DTVGKFGNDADFWGL
+1287 TTAGKFGADADFWGL
-1302 SVYGSKT
+1302 SVYGSKD
-1309 VTDKMVVSADVTYLS
+1309 VAEKMIVSADVSYVS
-1324 LDNDVTGSVAG
+1324 LENDVTGSIAG
-1335 ASVEESIDSSVLS
+1335 ASVAETIDSSVFS
-1348 VALRADWKAYESAS
+1348 VGIRADWKAYESAS
-1362 FEVVPHAGI
+1362 LDVVPHVGL
-1371 RYAQIDVD
+1371 RYARIDAD
-1379 DYREMNGESLDV
+1379 GYRELSGETLNV
-1391 LEMPVGVAFSGKF
+1391 VEAPVGIAVNGKVDMG
-1404 ETAGMTFVPTLDFTV
+1404 AWRIVPTVDFTV
-1419 VPQIGDTDV
+1419 LPQLGDKEVSDYYGD
-1428 KSFDGKALD
+1428 KID
-1437 VLDNTYNATI
+1437 VLDSTYNAAFGISGT
-1447 GVNAVYGDF
+1447 YGDF
-1456 TFGAAVKYGF
+1456 SLGLKAKYGF
-1466 GTNDRGNAGVNVK
+1466 GGGDRDNAGVN
-1479 AAYQF
+1479 ATAEYRF

>member
-1 MTGTVAFHNG
+1 
-11 LYVEAIG
+11 
-18 GTDQNRAISAHG
+18 
-30 AGSLFLVENGLTAKA
+30 
-45 EDTAVFAQGTDD
+45 
-57 KATVVSINEAGGVT
+57 
-71 LIESDKRAVWAYGS
+71 
-85 AEDPSPVRQVF
+85 
-96 AAGRFPA
+96 
-103 STPVRVF
+103 
-110 FLILY
+110 
-115 KTFGTELMVRGSSQ
+115 
-129 QAGASGA
+129 
-136 RPVQFVF
+136 
-143 ARTKGSKMN
+143 MN
-152 ATFKVVFN
+152 SVYRVVFSKSRN
-160 KARGALMV
+160 ALMV
-168 VNEVT
+168 VNELT

-181 KTVVAVAAAAAMT
+181 KTVVAVAAAAAMG
-194 SAMAADAEPV
+194 SAMAADAVEDTTPPV
-204 VPPAEEEAPVVDTS
+204 EEETPVVDTS

-225 SSAETVKAGET
+225 SAAETVKAGEAI
-236 VKIHSAVIGQGG
+236 KIHTAVIAEGG
-248 SLIVQ
+248 SLVVQ

-260 QEVNGE
+260 TETAGE
-266 KTSVLSVEQGGKVT
+266 KTSVLSVGKGGKVT
-280 VETTGNLQVN
+280 VEATGNLQVN
-290 DLSIAGDVTAT
+290 DLRIAGDVSAT
-301 GTEEW
+301 GAEEW

-320 YKSFVMT
+320 YKSFEMT
-327 DGKLELSQGGRAWIG
+327 DGTLVLSQGGRAWIG
-342 STWSK
+342 SSWSK

-379 GEYYAAEDDGHE
+379 GEYYAAEDDGHD
-391 TVKVEEDTLAANVI
+391 TVKIEKDTLAANVI
-405 GFDGAAVTVEGS
+405 GFDGAAVKAEGE
-417 KNVVDAAKTE
+417 KNVIDAAKTE
-427 LTAGTLTIKKGGD
+427 LTAGSLTLKKD
-440 LTVRASVATNETDA
+440 AELTVRASTATNESDV
-454 QAAAAQIA
+454 QAAADQIA
-462 KDGYFAVKGGEM
+462 KDGYFAVKGGVMSIEEGAKFA
-474 NVEKGASFV
+474 VEDIKT
-483 VADSLK
+483 VA
-489 RVEVTGGEVKNAGRF
+489 VTGGAVDNAGTF
-504 DAGSSDMTLE
+504 GLGDADMTLE
-514 NAVFANTGKLESE
+514 NAAFANDGKLEGT
-527 GKLTIGKGGVLETA
+527 GKVTIGQGGVLSTA
-541 ASKSEAFDMEG
+541 ASKSEAFDMAG
-552 GVILNEG
+552 GVVLNEG
-559 GLLKFTALNSTFED
+559 GKLVFTALNSTFED
-573 PRAAAQAEE
+573 PREAAAQAEE
-582 GSEEIPAV
+582 GSEETPIV
-590 PVEKPKDQLLIAG
+590 PVEKQKDQLLIAG

-611 AMEGV
+611 ALEGA
-616 DSVKIGRND
+616 DTIKIGRND
-625 DAAHMTVTKGDYR
+625 DAASMTITKGDYS

-651 GASTLNVEGGKLT
+651 GASTLTVAGGNLA
-664 VTGLLDLRYGLT
+664 VTGLLDLRYGVT
-676 TVDGGKLALEGEYL
+676 TVESGKLALEGEYV
-690 TGKNED
+690 TGKNEG

-701 KGTFAT
+701 GGVFAT
-707 SGANLFDEV
+707 SGANLFDAV
-716 KTEAKEGEEKPAAP
+716 KAEEGKAGDESTGEEQPAAP
-730 SYEISDLLEKGD
+730 KYELSDLLEKGQ
-742 FRGGVIEVTDEGLKL
+742 FTGGVIEVTDAGLKL
-757 TQAQV
+757 SQAQV
-762 VAAVEMLKN
+762 IAASDMLKD

-776 NLVFSDVTFTDEKLA
+776 DLVFSDVTFTDDKLV

-800 KGQTMEA
+800 KGQVIEA
-807 GASEDGVTTLVV
+807 AASVEGTATLEI
-819 AETTAAVGK
+819 ADTTAAVGQ
-828 LVVDEKTESVTVSK
+828 LVVDDKTTAVTVAK
-842 GEGDAIGVLQI
+842 GEGNAVGVLQI

-863 SGGKDGKVATLDA
+863 AGGKDGKVAVLDA
-876 AALKLGWDEASK
+876 ASLKLGWDEASK
-888 GIVNVDEV
+888 GVVNVDEV
-896 KVGELSVTGRFS
+896 KVGELSVTGHFS
-908 ANDVTVKTSGTIA
+908 AADVTVKTSGTIA

-930 LASAEGADAV
+930 LAAEEGADAV

-948 ANTIGLKVELNE
+948 ANTIGLKVELND

-996 VTTNAAGEA
+996 VTTNVGGVA

-1016 VYDASKNVG
+1016 VYDAEKNVG

-1036 EKGKLLV
+1036 EKGKLLI
-1043 GDMNVGTKV
+1043 GEMNVGTKV
-1052 EGQIVLG
+1052 EGQIALG
-1059 SNAVAVIDVDVFDTE
+1059 SNAVAVIDVAAFDAE

-1127 EHVAET
+1127 EQIAET

-1147 AALDGFAESVL
+1147 DALDGFAESVL
-1158 TTGSDSLGVVNAIG
+1158 TTGSESLGVVNAIG
-1172 TVYNEGGSLSEV
+1172 TVYNDDGELSEV
-1184 GKKALSEYMSLPV
+1184 GKKALSEYMALPV

-1206 DAAEQVWNTVSARNV
+1206 DAAEQVWNTVSARKIA
-1221 SRSGKVE
+1221 RSGKVE

-1235 YASNEAKDMY
+1235 YASNEAKGLY

-1287 DTVGKFGNDADFWGL
+1287 DTVAKFGNDADFWGL

-1324 LDNDVTGSVAG
+1324 LDNDVAGSVAG

-1348 VALRADWKAYESAS
+1348 VGLRADWKAYESAS

-1391 LEMPVGVAFSGKF
+1391 LEMPVGVTLSGKF

-1428 KSFDGKALD
+1428 KTFDGKAFD
-1437 VLDNTYNATI
+1437 VLDNTYNATV
-1447 GVNAVYGDF
+1447 GVNAVYGGF

-1466 GTNDRGNAGVNVK
+1466 GTDDRSNAGVNVK
-1479 AAYQF
+1479 AAYHF